1 VSKVEKTANVVRFA
15 NTLVAS
21 AARSLRDDASQYAG
35 RGVITVPLE
44 NWKLLDEALKR
55 LDEAELAHLR
65 ACRDARPEPTA
76 QENVIPVFGGDPDE
90 KAIAF
95 AATMMATGRQPSIRC
110 DVKNGK
116 IVAIEVRDGTS
127 AVARFPCH
135 PFAGGVADL
144 YEDTLMQYAT
154 RAAKEVR

>member
-1 VSKVEKTANVVRFA
+1 VSKVEKTANIVRFA

-21 AARSLRDDASQYAG
+21 AARALRDDASQYAG

-65 ACRDARPEPTA
+65 ACRDTIPEPSA
-76 QENVIPVFGGDPDE
+76 QENVIPVFGGDHDD

-95 AATMMATGRQPSIRC
+95 AAAMMAAGRQPAIRC
-110 DVKNGK
+110 DVKDGK
-116 IVAIEVRDGTS
+116 IVAIEVRDGAV
-127 AVARFPCH
+127 AVARFPCQ
-135 PFAGGVADL
+135 PFAGVAGRF
-144 YEDTLMQYAT
+144 EDTLMRYAT
-154 RAAKEVR
+154 RAAKEAR